1 VAPPA
6 EPVTPPPAPTAA
18 ATPAPRPEPVA
29 VTPAQA
35 PQARDAVRPRPTG
48 PGRRAQAHELVKK
61 GDGLRSSGDVEGA
74 IKAYLA
80 AEAADPAL
88 PALQKKLA
96 VCYQQ
101 QGDTRA
107 ARARYQ
113 RYLATD
119 PPDAAKVRLILEN
132 LQ

>member
-1 VAPPA
+1 M
-6 EPVTPPPAPTAA
+6 
-18 ATPAPRPEPVA
+18 ATPETRGAK
-29 VTPAQA
+29 PAQ
-35 PQARDAVRPRPTG
+35 QQ
-48 PGRRAQAHELVKK
+48 RRRVHDLVKK
-61 GDGLRSSGDVEGA
+61 GDGLRADGDVDGA

-80 AEAADPAL
+80 AEAVDSSL

-101 QGDTRA
+101 QGDTA
-107 ARARYQ
+107 SARRRYQ

-119 PPDAAKVRLILEN
+119 PPDAAKVKLILET

>member
-1 VAPPA
+1 MAH
-6 EPVTPPPAPTAA
+6 PAPA
-18 ATPAPRPEPVA
+18 ATTAPRADPPDA
-29 VTPAQA
+29 A
-35 PQARDAVRPRPTG
+35 PD
-48 PGRRAQAHELVKK
+48 PGRRPGPLKRAQAHDLMKK
-61 GDGLRSSGDVEGA
+61 GDALRASGDLGGA
-74 IKAYLA
+74 IRSYLA
-80 AEAADPAL
+80 AEEIAPGL
-88 PALQKKLA
+88 PAIQKKLA

-101 QGDTRA
+101 QGDTQA